1 MSGENR
7 QQLLEN
13 YEDALFALLMD
24 DFAEREGEKLKAEN
38 ERLKQDPAAQ
48 PPEELDQ
55 KCRRGSS
62 GRNMQRRSGSSWP
75 ILREAFFPRPLH
87 GSRWRRRSFPCYAS
101 PLMQRFPLCGG
112 RL

>member
-48 PPEELDQ
+48 PSEELDQ
-55 KCRRGSS
+55 KCRRIIRAEYAKAQRKQLAHSAGSVFS
-62 GRNMQRRSGSSWP
+62 K
-75 ILREAFFPRPLH
+75 AFTRIAV
-87 GSRWRRRSFPCYAS
+87 RRRSFPCYAS
-101 PLMQRFPLCGG
+101 PFMQRFPLCGG
-112 RL
+112 RF

>member
-38 ERLKQDPAAQ
+38 ERLKQDPARSPRKSWIKNAG
-48 PPEELDQ
+48 
-55 KCRRGSS
+55 GSS

-101 PLMQRFPLCGG
+101 PFMQRFPLCGG
-112 RL
+112 RF